1 MHIMHAYVL
10 VGVPEDSLN
19 LDYMIVISRAR
30 ILVLQKKEEKAIVL
44 LQLSSCTYSITSLGM
59 NQDATMA
66 TNAPS
71 IVKTP

>member
-1 MHIMHAYVL
+1 MHAYVL

-44 LQLSSCTYSITSLGM
+44 LQ
-59 NQDATMA
+59 
-66 TNAPS
+66 
-71 IVKTP
+71 